1 MARSWAG
8 RLRGRVPGGPR
19 PAFRRTLRLRLAL
32 LYAALLAVSAGALG
46 AAAVIF
52 KPNFLVH
59 SSFRAAQGS
68 PGAAGCQAHSCTA
81 PGGGLAQFLAGGAG
95 SHNIGGGLLL
105 LAILAVLAL
114 GAGWLLAGRIV
125 RPLLAITSSARHIS
139 ASNLHQRLQV
149 SGPGDEFTELGETL
163 DDLFARLEASFES
176 QRRFVANASHELR
189 TPLAAERTLLQV
201 ALADPGASTETLR
214 SACREALALGEQQET
229 LIGALLT
236 LATSERGLE
245 RRERFDLA
253 GIARKVITDQEAAAG
268 RRGIQIDAVLQP
280 AAATGDPGLAE
291 SLVANLVDNAV
302 RHNRP
307 DGRVQ
312 VSVTASDGQAV
323 LAVSNTG
330 EPVPPAEVSRLFQPF
345 QRLGADRVRGAGGH
359 GLGLAIVRAIAD
371 AHGAVL
377 AAAPGPGGG
386 LAVQVTFP
394 PGNAEPARP

>member
-1 MARSWAG
+1 M
-8 RLRGRVPGGPR
+8 
-19 PAFRRTLRLRLAL
+19 
-32 LYAALLAVSAGALG
+32 
-46 AAAVIF
+46 IF

-59 SSFRAAQGS
+59 SSFRAAPGS
-68 PGAAGCQAHSCTA
+68 TVHAGCQAHSCGV
-81 PGGGLAQFLAGGAG
+81 PGGWAGGLPQFLSGGAG

-114 GAGWLLAGRIV
+114 GAGWLLAGRVV
-125 RPLLAITSSARHIS
+125 RPLHAITSSARHIS

-229 LIGALLT
+229 LISALLT

-253 GIARKVITDQEAAAG
+253 GIAQKVIMDQEAAAG
-268 RRGIQIDAVLQP
+268 RRGIQVDAVLQP
-280 AAATGDPGLAE
+280 APAAGDPGLAE

-312 VSVTASDGQAV
+312 VSVTASEGQAV

-330 EPVPPAEVSRLFQPF
+330 EPVPPAEVDRLFQPF

-377 AAAPGPGGG
+377 TAAPAPGGG

-394 PGNAEPARP
+394 PGTAEPAGT